1 MAGCTAYAETNP
13 LATRHTELAKK
24 ANPSLV
30 DKVLLEVL
38 PASRPHSRAVSRLQA
53 ALRNKSPDAVSKNTA
68 RRASMQQR
76 HLRDV
81 VPALDSLAQK
91 LFPFAP

>member
-38 PASRPHSRAVSRLQA
+38 PASRPHSRAVSRLQLSSPLGYCPSECRSGFHSPLA
-53 ALRNKSPDAVSKNTA
+53 PLR
-68 RRASMQQR
+68 
-76 HLRDV
+76 
-81 VPALDSLAQK
+81 
-91 LFPFAP
+91 